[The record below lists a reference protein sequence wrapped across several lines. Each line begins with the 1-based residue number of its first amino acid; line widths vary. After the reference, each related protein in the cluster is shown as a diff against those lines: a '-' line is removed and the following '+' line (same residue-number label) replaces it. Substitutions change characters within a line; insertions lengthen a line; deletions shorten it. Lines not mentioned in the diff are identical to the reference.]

1 MAQKV
6 SSKTR
11 PQGETTGTA
20 RRPKQQ
26 LGEAVLAYDLEKESE
41 ALIREA
47 LSVEDGRAAKTLAKV
62 SRLHVVLTALR
73 HGFELRQHASHAPIS
88 IQAIRGSIHLLLPTQ
103 AIHLTPGMVVTLE
116 PKIPHTVEA
125 EEDSA
130 FLISM
135 AWAQQTSR

>member
-1 MAQKV
+1 MAQKAN
-6 SSKTR
+6 SKAR

-26 LGEAVLAYDLEKESE
+26 LGEAILAYDLEKESE
-41 ALIREA
+41 ALIHEA
-47 LSVEDGRAAKTLAKV
+47 LSAEDGRATKTLAKV

-73 HGFELRQHASHAPIS
+73 HGFVLREHANHAPIS
-88 IQAIRGSIHLLLPTQ
+88 VQAIKGSMHLLLPTQ

-116 PKIPHTVEA
+116 PMIPHTMEA

-135 AWAQQTSR
+135 AWAQETSR

>member
-1 MAQKV
+1 MTFVRGLVKRTSLKARTGQRGITSHV
-6 SSKTR
+6 S
-11 PQGETTGTA
+11 
-20 RRPKQQ
+20 
-26 LGEAVLAYDLEKESE
+26 VLAYDLEKESE

-47 LSVEDGRAAKTLAKV
+47 LSVEDGRATKTLAKV

-73 HGFELRQHASHAPIS
+73 HGFLLQQHATHAPIS

-116 PKIPHTVEA
+116 PEIAHSVEA
-125 EEDSA
+125 QVDSA

-135 AWAQQTSR
+135 AWAEKTSR